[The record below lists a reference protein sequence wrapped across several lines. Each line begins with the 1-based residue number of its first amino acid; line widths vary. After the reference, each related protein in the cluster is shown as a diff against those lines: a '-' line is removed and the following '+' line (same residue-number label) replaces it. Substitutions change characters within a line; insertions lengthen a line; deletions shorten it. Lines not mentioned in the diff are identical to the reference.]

1 MKTLPGGAAN
11 PNYRDFFDISANTP
25 MAARDKFV
33 RSVLRLEY
41 VTDSG
46 IKFRSVSSYQ
56 KAETRYG
63 TDLDVTASDYPGALN
78 YNFYDNVQERQLT
91 QEFNVI
97 SPDNQRFTWLLG
109 AFGLWNKYDFPAPY
123 DNFDINVCYPYSA
136 ALVPACHYQL
146 KGTNPE
152 RSLAVFGQR
161 GFNISDSLQ
170 LEVGGRYTGSRSTN
184 HVDVMQYGLYIR
196 DAQTTKSDNFSYKV
210 SLGWKVSPDNYLYGF
225 VATGFRPGG
234 LNVPVT
240 TTALLDPFEPEK
252 VTSFEAGWKANFA
265 GGRVR
270 TTVDGVYNAYK
281 NFQVIIG
288 YPLLPTFGDE
298 NNEPHTTT
306 IYGIEAEI
314 EAHAGGYSCG
324 RANRMSGALAALGR
338 AQGRRLGTLA
348 GNTRHHLEIYYAT
361 MGMGV
366 VCHTLNPRLTAAQL
380 AVMIDEAEDTVIA
393 VAGDLVPLALE
404 LAQLC
409 PQVRHVIVLD
419 TPIALAVQ
427 SDKVQLWDYETLL
440 ADKGEAVAWGAFAEE
455 TPAGLCY
462 TSGTTG
468 EPKGVRYTH
477 RSNYLHTLRSLQTDA
492 FAISARDTVLVAV
505 PMFHANG
512 WGLQFSV
519 PAAGARM
526 ILPGRKLDGA
536 NLARLMREENVT
548 VAVGVPTIWLGVLD
562 WFDQHGGRD

>member
-63 TDLDVTASDYPGALN
+63 TDLDGTASDYPGALN
-78 YNFYDNVQERQLT
+78 YYFYDNVQERQLT

-123 DNFDINVCYPYSA
+123 DNFDINDCYPYSA
-136 ALVPACHYQL
+136 AVVPACHYQL

-152 RSLAVFGQR
+152 RSLALFGQL

-170 LEVGGRYTGSRSTN
+170 LEVGGRYTCSRSTN

-196 DAQTTKSDNFSYKV
+196 DDQTTKSDNFSYKV

-270 TTVDGVYNAYK
+270 TTVDGFYNEYK

-298 NNEPHTTT
+298 INVPNTTK
-306 IYGIEAEI
+306 IYGFEAEI
-314 EAHAGGYSCG
+314 EAHAGGFSFDAGISALHSELGQFYASDSRRPSVLTCDHTTGPVSVSCINLKG
-324 RANRMSGALAALGR
+324 REQTYAPNFTFNIGAEYALARGEHDTITPRVNFGHVGAQWATLFEAAALGAR
-338 AQGRRLGTLA
+338 LQERNILNAQ
-348 GNTRHHLEIYYAT
+348 LEWKHDTWAVTAYAT
-361 MGMGV
+361 NLTDQHYPGA
-366 VCHTLNPRLTAAQL
+366 LN
-380 AVMIDEAEDTVIA
+380 
-393 VAGDLVPLALE
+393 
-404 LAQLC
+404 
-409 PQVRHVIVLD
+409 
-419 TPIALAVQ
+419 
-427 SDKVQLWDYETLL
+427 S
-440 ADKGEAVAWGAFAEE
+440 
-455 TPAGLCY
+455 GLY
-462 TSGTTG
+462 
-468 EPKGVRYTH
+468 
-477 RSNYLHTLRSLQTDA
+477 
-492 FAISARDTVLVAV
+492 F
-505 PMFHANG
+505 
-512 WGLQFSV
+512 
-519 PAAGARM
+519 AGAPRQY
-526 ILPGRKLDGA
+526 
-536 NLARLMREENVT
+536 
-548 VAVGVPTIWLGVLD
+548 GVKVFKT
-562 WFDQHGGRD
+562 F